1 MKLYFETM
9 VTTVTTLMIVSLVGF
24 VGYSI
29 SNRSN
34 ISFWGRRSLFILAYS
49 LVICCFAAAR
59 DGLDKTIQ
67 YTIDGSCNPGIFSLV
82 RVPNIVGCVG
92 AAIIIIAAIATPIAK
107 SQHMREIWF
116 YVMFGGVMLK
126 IVVMVCS
133 LTACGQQETETM
145 TNTGN
150 SIEQVVTSEDNSELA
165 TAEDGTSMT
174 TDEIKKETVSWLS
187 DKGNSEQVEF
197 SNKLAS
203 VYDAYQKLLGPD
215 AKELLEQ
222 AGCDDAAYPW
232 SDAPV
237 ETIEA
242 IVEVVQLPDEP

>member
-1 MKLYFETM
+1 MQKILSLKPNSQTLRRSADCNITVLHCVIYIMGGQIRMKLYLGNM

-34 ISFWGRRSLFILAYS
+34 INFWGRRSLFILAYG

-82 RVPNIVGCVG
+82 SVPNIIGCVG

-116 YVMFGGVMLK
+116 YVMSGGVMLK
-126 IVVMVCS
+126 IVVM
-133 LTACGQQETETM
+133 
-145 TNTGN
+145 
-150 SIEQVVTSEDNSELA
+150 
-165 TAEDGTSMT
+165 
-174 TDEIKKETVSWLS
+174 EIARII
-187 DKGNSEQVEF
+187 QMF
-197 SNKLAS
+197 
-203 VYDAYQKLLGPD
+203 
-215 AKELLEQ
+215 
-222 AGCDDAAYPW
+222 
-232 SDAPV
+232 
-237 ETIEA
+237 
-242 IVEVVQLPDEP
+242 